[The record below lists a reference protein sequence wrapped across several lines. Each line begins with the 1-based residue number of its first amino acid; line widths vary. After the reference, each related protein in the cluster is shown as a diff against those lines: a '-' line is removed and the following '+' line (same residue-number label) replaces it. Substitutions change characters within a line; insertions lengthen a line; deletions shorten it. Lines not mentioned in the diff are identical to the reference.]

1 MAKKLCIQNFTN
13 GATGLAYEAGVEYDV
28 PAATLKANP
37 NYFQDG
43 DGDTD
48 STEETTEETSEE
60 ATEEKSED
68 TDENKEAET
77 AEDK

>member
-37 NYFQDG
+37 NYFQNG

-48 STEETTEETSEE
+48 STEEATEET
-60 ATEEKSED
+60 TEEKSED